1 MQVANVNQARF
12 DVHSTGNLQTQPTL
26 HASAPFDM
34 YSTASLQNRPT
45 PHTPAQAAFA
55 AYQPPDSSEIHQER
69 AKRDT
74 PAQTIELKNVAES
87 GKLRDSVRN
96 SLTDL
101 GGEIKKDPGKY
112 TKIEMD
118 GCYKYVNE
126 GAKKS
131 AAAAEHFLETY
142 LEGAGIRKDIE
153 AGAKRCGR
161 ARDDFR
167 NKHNVEVRVY
177 TNLA

>member
-1 MQVANVNQARF
+1 MQVANVNQARI
-12 DVHSTGNLQTQPTL
+12 DP
-26 HASAPFDM
+26 
-34 YSTASLQNRPT
+34 YSTAIQQNQPT
-45 PHTPAQAAFA
+45 PNTSARDATSAQDAFA
-55 AYQPPDSSEIHQER
+55 AYQPPSASEMPQER

-74 PAQTIELKNVAES
+74 PSQTIELKNVAET
-87 GKLRDSVRN
+87 GRLRDSVRN

-101 GGEIKKDPGKY
+101 GGEIKKDPDKY

-118 GCYKYVNE
+118 GCYKHINE
-126 GAKKS
+126 GAKRS

-153 AGAKRCGR
+153 TGTKRCGR
-161 ARDDFR
+161 GRDDFR
-167 NKHNVEVRVY
+167 NKHDVEVRVY